1 MKATRRVPGTR
12 TYKSEVRDEK
22 YKWFPFFSKFSFIDC
37 LSSASTFRQGSVV
50 VSFNVSY
57 AAVDAL
63 QIVTMQEQIESGG
76 TLGGSPAVLIN
87 ISSNYGKEVLN
98 TQPTLCEAHY
108 ENPEQHYLT

>member
-1 MKATRRVPGTR
+1 MWLEPEPTNPKFEMKSTNG
-12 TYKSEVRDEK
+12 
-22 YKWFPFFSKFSFIDC
+22 FFLFEIFIIDC
-37 LSSASTFRQGSVV
+37 LSSASTFRKGSVV

-87 ISSNYGKEVLN
+87 ISSNYGKEVLSS
-98 TQPTLCEAHY
+98 QPTVCQSSL
-108 ENPEQHYLT
+108 

>member
-1 MKATRRVPGTR
+1 MWLEPEPTNPKFEMKSTNG
-12 TYKSEVRDEK
+12 
-22 YKWFPFFSKFSFIDC
+22 FFLFEIFIIDC

-76 TLGGSPAVLIN
+76 TLGDSPAVLIN
-87 ISSNYGKEVLN
+87 ISSNYGKEVLS
-98 TQPTLCEAHY
+98 TQTTLC
-108 ENPEQHYLT
+108 PSSL

>member
-1 MKATRRVPGTR
+1 MWLEPEPTNPKFEMKSTNG
-12 TYKSEVRDEK
+12 
-22 YKWFPFFSKFSFIDC
+22 FFLFEILIIDC

-87 ISSNYGKEVLN
+87 ISSDYGKEVLS
-98 TQPTLCEAHY
+98 TQTTGCRSSL
-108 ENPEQHYLT
+108 

>member
-1 MKATRRVPGTR
+1 MKATRHVAGTR

-22 YKWFPFFSKFSFIDC
+22 CKWFPFFSKFSFIDC
-37 LSSASTFRQGSVV
+37 LSSASTFRKGSVV

-87 ISSNYGKEVLN
+87 ISSNYGKEVLS
-98 TQPTLCEAHY
+98 TQTTGCRSSL
-108 ENPEQHYLT
+108 

>member
-1 MKATRRVPGTR
+1 MWLEPEPTNPKFEMKSTNG
-12 TYKSEVRDEK
+12 
-22 YKWFPFFSKFSFIDC
+22 FFLFEIFIIDC

-87 ISSNYGKEVLN
+87 ISSNYGKEVLS
-98 TQPTLCEAHY
+98 TQTTLCRSSI
-108 ENPEQHYLT
+108 

>member
-1 MKATRRVPGTR
+1 MWLEPEPTNPNFEMKSTNG
-12 TYKSEVRDEK
+12 
-22 YKWFPFFSKFSFIDC
+22 FFLFEIFIIDC

-87 ISSNYGKEVLN
+87 ISSNYGKEVLS
-98 TQPTLCEAHY
+98 TQTTLCRSSI
-108 ENPEQHYLT
+108 

>member
-1 MKATRRVPGTR
+1 MWLEPEPTNPKFEMKSANG
-12 TYKSEVRDEK
+12 
-22 YKWFPFFSKFSFIDC
+22 FFLFEILIIDC

-87 ISSNYGKEVLN
+87 ISSDYGKEVMS
-98 TQPTLCEAHY
+98 TQTTGCRSSL
-108 ENPEQHYLT
+108 